1 MAERFGD
8 LSAVFMTRAAFSAA
22 MPPEALFDGA
32 REIRAVGLSLNYICQ
47 QLADQRTREL
57 IEAGAT
63 MQCLFLDPSSDAMRA
78 REAEEGHV
86 PGHLATLTELNIGTL
101 TRLVGDRLSEAARD
115 RLQIAVYEQTVRFNV
130 TVVDDATCVVQPY
143 LPASRGVE
151 GPTFLIQR
159 RSVTGLFNTFEQ
171 VFTALWESGRR
182 I

>member
-1 MAERFGD
+1 
-8 LSAVFMTRAAFSAA
+8 MTRAAFSAA

-86 PGHLATLTELNIGTL
+86 HGHLATLTELNIGTL

-115 RLQIAVYEQTVRFNV
+115 RLQIAGLRTDRPLQCHGRLTTRPALYSRLI
-130 TVVDDATCVVQPY
+130 CQPAA
-143 LPASRGVE
+143 ASRGR
-151 GPTFLIQR
+151 P
-159 RSVTGLFNTFEQ
+159 S
-171 VFTALWESGRR
+171 
-182 I
+182 